1 VTTTPEPKR
10 RRAEILL
17 ALGVLALAATVGWE
31 TAMIPVAPAYARIG
45 PSAFPAGVA
54 LGLALLGTVLLWQA
68 ATGRWTVEESAE
80 EAGPIDWRAIGWL
93 LLGLVLN
100 VALIQPLGF
109 TIASTLLFVC
119 VARAFGS
126 TRLPRDVA
134 VAFVLAAVAYVGFD
148 RVLGVEIGTGLLE
161 SLF

>member
-1 VTTTPEPKR
+1 VTTPGPKR

-17 ALGVLALAATVGWE
+17 ALGVLALAAVVGWE
-31 TAMIPVAPAYARIG
+31 TVMIPVAPAYARIG
-45 PSAFPAGVA
+45 PSAFPTGVA
-54 LGLALLGTVLLWQA
+54 LALAALGAALLWEA
-68 ATGRWTVEESAE
+68 ATGRWTVDESAE
-80 EAGPIDWRAIGWL
+80 EAGPIDWRALFWL

-100 VALIQPLGF
+100 VTLIEPLGF

-126 TRLPRDVA
+126 TRLPRDLA
-134 VAFVLAAVAYVGFD
+134 IAFVLALVAYVGFD
-148 RVLGVEIGTGLLE
+148 RVLGVEIGAGPLE